1 MVGGVSKASEGHSQH
16 RPEGKLNSLQFVKI
30 GNNWLT
36 ITYFSVHCV
45 PSFGTAP
52 PTWWSRPAMT
62 TWTVWWN
69 HQRPPERSFSTKNQG
84 KLSILQFVNIGNN
97 WFTLTSFRVHCVP
110 SLVIALPTWWSR
122 PALFMSTVWWAKQRH
137 QFQAQIQGN
146 PKIQCDAKC
155 DEFCHQ
161 EFTFK

>member
-1 MVGGVSKASEGHSQH
+1 MSTGWRWWVEYQ
-16 RPEGKLNSLQFVKI
+16 RPQKRPFPAQTRGKLNRLQFVNI

-97 WFTLTSFRVHCVP
+97 WLTLTYFRVHWGA
-110 SLVIALPTWWSR
+110 SLSTAPPTWWSR
-122 PALFMSTVWWAKQRH
+122 LALATILHGGWIKGNHKGHTHQRAKVNLTV
-137 QFQAQIQGN
+137 N
-146 PKIQCDAKC
+146 LL
-155 DEFCHQ
+155 
-161 EFTFK
+161 